1 MPDAPRP
8 HRSFIVARKG
18 AACLA
23 SGGDAGTGFA
33 KHSAPPFRGLNR
45 RPKSMIFGQ
54 LPSSAAIDRSATQID
69 DGLTREMQMISAAFA
84 PPKAPVSIPV
94 REILPWAV
102 FGGLLCL
109 LALYF
114 VGAEQGATS
123 IFPGMY
129 IHEFVHDG
137 RHLLGFPCH

>member
-1 MPDAPRP
+1 M
-8 HRSFIVARKG
+8 
-18 AACLA
+18 
-23 SGGDAGTGFA
+23 T
-33 KHSAPPFRGLNR
+33 
-45 RPKSMIFGQ
+45 
-54 LPSSAAIDRSATQID
+54 
-69 DGLTREMQMISAAFA
+69 SAAFA
-84 PPKAPVSIPV
+84 PSKTPAGIPV

-102 FGGLLCL
+102 FGGLLL

-123 IFPGMY
+123 IFPGKY

>member
-1 MPDAPRP
+1 MASATFAP
-8 HRSFIVARKG
+8 
-18 AACLA
+18 
-23 SGGDAGTGFA
+23 SGT
-33 KHSAPPFRGLNR
+33 
-45 RPKSMIFGQ
+45 
-54 LPSSAAIDRSATQID
+54 SAAIPA
-69 DGLTREMQMISAAFA
+69 
-84 PPKAPVSIPV
+84 

-123 IFPGMY
+123 IFQGMY

>member
-1 MPDAPRP
+1 M
-8 HRSFIVARKG
+8 V
-18 AACLA
+18 
-23 SGGDAGTGFA
+23 
-33 KHSAPPFRGLNR
+33 
-45 RPKSMIFGQ
+45 
-54 LPSSAAIDRSATQID
+54 
-69 DGLTREMQMISAAFA
+69 SAAFA
-84 PPKAPVSIPV
+84 PSKAPVAIPV

-102 FGGLLCL
+102 FAGLLCL

-137 RHLLGFPCH
+137 RHLLGFSCH